1 MKHHNHDLK
10 ASYINLGCRVNRVE
24 IDVIAKQLEDAGFET
39 VKPEEA
45 DVIIVNTCGVTGEA
59 EAKTR
64 KSIRHAANLPQTP
77 LVVATGCVVNL
88 FSEEISN
95 LAENVVAEPVKTEV
109 AGYITS
115 HFDVDP
121 ALAEL
126 SGKEDIEQ
134 VGEAITPTGR
144 TRPGIK
150 IQDGCN
156 NRCSYCI
163 VWKARGKATSLP
175 YAEVLK
181 QVKSLEAEG
190 AREVVLTGINLA
202 NYEDDSTGEH
212 LRLAQLLELL
222 MKETQVERFRLSS
235 IEPPETDDELLAC
248 IANSKGRIA
257 PFLHLALQSGCD
269 RTLKEMN
276 RNYTLDE
283 YREVVRKAR
292 ALIPNLAL
300 GCDLIVGFPGETD
313 QDFEESLA
321 FCKEMQFEKMHIF
334 RYSERPGTPAAQ
346 RDDQVDPHV
355 KAERAKRVRDL
366 ALSMRAEGAKALVG
380 TEQDVL
386 IQAPGYGVTGG
397 LYVVKCP
404 AAYEVNSMVKMTIS
418 DVKAD
423 RLIVE

>member
-1 MKHHNHDLK
+1 MNLHEHDLK

-24 IDVIAKQLEDAGFET
+24 IDVIAKQLEDAGFTT
-39 VKPEEA
+39 VTPEEA

-64 KSIRHAANLPQTP
+64 KSIRHAANLSQTP

-88 FSEEISN
+88 FADEISD
-95 LAENVVAEPVKTEV
+95 LAENVVAKPVKTEV
-109 AGYITS
+109 ADFIVE
-115 HFDVDP
+115 HFDVDQIP
-121 ALAEL
+121 YENR
-126 SGKEDIEQ
+126 EEIEQ

-144 TRPGIK
+144 TRPGVK

-181 QVKSLEAEG
+181 QVRELEHEG

-202 NYEDDSTGEH
+202 NYEDESTGEH
-212 LRLAQLLELL
+212 MRLAQLLNKL
-222 MKETQVERFRLSS
+222 MEDTQVERFRLSS
-235 IEPPETDDELLAC
+235 IEPPETDDELLEC
-248 IANSKGRIA
+248 IANSNGRIA

-269 RTLKEMN
+269 KTLKEMN

-283 YREVVRKAR
+283 YRQIVQKAR
-292 ALIPNLAL
+292 KLIPNLAV

-313 QDFEESLA
+313 EDFEQSLA
-321 FCKEMQFEKMHIF
+321 FCKEMGFEKMHIF

-346 RDDQVDPHV
+346 REDQIDPHI

-366 ALSMRAEGAKALVG
+366 ALDMRTQGARKLIN

-386 IQAPGYGVTGG
+386 IQAPGYGVSGG
-397 LYVVKCP
+397 LFVVKCP
-404 AAYEVNSMVKMTIS
+404 EDIEVNSYVKLKIN
-418 DVKAD
+418 DVKSD
-423 RLIVE
+423 RLIVS

>member
-1 MKHHNHDLK
+1 MNLHEHDLK

-24 IDVIAKQLEDAGFET
+24 IDVIAKQLEDAGFVT
-39 VKPEEA
+39 ATPEEA

-64 KSIRHAANLPQTP
+64 KSIRHAANLSHQP

-88 FSEEISN
+88 FADEISS
-95 LAENVVAEPVKTEV
+95 LAENVEAKPVKTEV
-109 AGYITS
+109 ADFVTGYFNLS
-115 HFDVDP
+115 PADVSN
-121 ALAEL
+121 E
-126 SGKEDIEQ
+126 KQNIEQ

-144 TRPGIK
+144 TRPGVK

-163 VWKARGKATSLP
+163 VWKARGEARSLP
-175 YAEVLK
+175 YQEVLK
-181 QVKSLEAEG
+181 QVKSLENEG

-202 NYEDDSTGEH
+202 NYQDDSTGKEM
-212 LRLAQLLELL
+212 RLAQLLDKL
-222 MKETQVERFRLSS
+222 MKETSIERFRLSS
-235 IEPPETDDELLAC
+235 IEPPETDDDLLEC
-248 IANSKGRIA
+248 IAHSNGRIA

-269 RTLKEMN
+269 KTLKEMN

-283 YREVVRKAR
+283 YREIVLKAR
-292 ALIPNLAL
+292 KLIPNVAI

-313 QDFEESLA
+313 DDFEQSLE
-321 FCKEMQFEKMHIF
+321 FCKEMRFEKMHIF

-346 RDDQVDPHV
+346 REDQIDPHV

-366 ALSMRAEGAKALVG
+366 ALQMRTQGAIDLIG

-386 IQAPGYGVTGG
+386 IQAPGYGVSGG
-397 LYVVKCP
+397 LFVVKCP
-404 AAYEVNSMVKMTIS
+404 ENYEVNSYVKMTID

-423 RLIVE
+423 RLIVS

>member
-1 MKHHNHDLK
+1 MNLHDNDLK

-24 IDVIAKQLEDAGFET
+24 IDVIAKQLEDAGFT
-39 VKPEEA
+39 TTTPEDA

-64 KSIRHAANLPQTP
+64 KSIRHAANLSQTP

-88 FSEEISN
+88 FADEISN
-95 LAENVVAEPVKTEV
+95 LAENVVAKPIKTEV
-109 AGYITS
+109 ASFVTEY
-115 HFDVDP
+115 FDVDET
-121 ALAEL
+121 AA
-126 SGKEDIEQ
+126 GAHKEIIEE

-175 YAEVLK
+175 YADVLK
-181 QVKSLEAEG
+181 QVKDLEREG

-202 NYEDDSTGEH
+202 NYEDDSTGEPM
-212 LRLAQLLELL
+212 RLAALLDKL
-222 MKETQVERFRLSS
+222 MDETSIERFRLSS
-235 IEPPETDDELLAC
+235 IEPPETDDELLEC
-248 IANSKGRIA
+248 IANSNGRIA

-276 RNYTLDE
+276 RNYTVDE

-313 QDFEESLA
+313 EDFEESLA

-346 RDDQVDPHV
+346 REDQIDPHT
-355 KAERAKRVRDL
+355 KSERARRVREL
-366 ALSMRAEGAKALVG
+366 ALEMRAQGARRLIG

-386 IQAPGYGVTGG
+386 IQAPGYGVSGG
-397 LYVVKCP
+397 LFVVKCP
-404 AAYEVNSMVKMTIS
+404 ENLEVNSYVKLKID
-418 DVKAD
+418 DVKSD
-423 RLIVE
+423 RLIVS

>member
-1 MKHHNHDLK
+1 MNLHEHDLK

-24 IDVIAKQLEDAGFET
+24 IDVIAKQLEDAGFT
-39 VKPEEA
+39 TTTPEDA

-64 KSIRHAANLPQTP
+64 KSIRHAANLSQAP

-88 FSEEISN
+88 FADEISD
-95 LAENVVAEPVKTEV
+95 LAENVVAKPVKTEV
-109 AGYITS
+109 ADFIVE
-115 HFDVDP
+115 HFDVDQIP
-121 ALAEL
+121 NENR
-126 SGKEDIEQ
+126 EEIEQ

-144 TRPGIK
+144 TRPGVK

-175 YAEVLK
+175 YTEVLK
-181 QVKSLEAEG
+181 QVRELEHEG

-202 NYEDDSTGEH
+202 NYEDESTGEH
-212 LRLAQLLELL
+212 MRLAQLLNKL
-222 MKETQVERFRLSS
+222 MEETQVERFRLSS
-235 IEPPETDDELLAC
+235 IEPPETDDELLEC
-248 IANSKGRIA
+248 IANSNGRIA

-269 RTLKEMN
+269 KTLQEMN

-283 YREVVRKAR
+283 YRQIVQKAR
-292 ALIPNLAL
+292 KLIPNLAV

-313 QDFEESLA
+313 EDFEQSLA
-321 FCKEMQFEKMHIF
+321 FCKEMGFEKMHIF

-346 RDDQVDPHV
+346 REDQVDPHV

-366 ALSMRAEGAKALVG
+366 ALDMRVQGAHELVG

-386 IQAPGYGVTGG
+386 IQAPGYGVSGG
-397 LYVVKCP
+397 LFVVKCP
-404 AAYEVNSMVKMTIS
+404 EDIEVNSYVKLKID
-418 DVKAD
+418 DVKSD
-423 RLIVE
+423 RLIVS

>member
-1 MKHHNHDLK
+1 MTLHEHDLK

-24 IDVIAKQLEDAGFET
+24 IDVIAKQLEDSGFIT
-39 VKPEEA
+39 TTPEEA
-45 DVIIVNTCGVTGEA
+45 DVIVVNTCGVTGEA

-64 KSIRHAANLPQTP
+64 KSIRHAANLDQTP

-88 FSEEISN
+88 FADEISQ
-95 LAENVVAEPVKTEV
+95 LADNVVCKPVKTEV
-109 AGYITS
+109 SNFICDYFNIDS
-115 HFDVDP
+115 DVFEQTDE
-121 ALAEL
+121 A
-126 SGKEDIEQ
+126 IEH

-175 YAEVLK
+175 YTKVLD
-181 QVKSLEAEG
+181 QVKQLEKEG

-202 NYEDDSTGEH
+202 NYEDDSTGNH
-212 LRLAQLLELL
+212 LRLAQLLDLL
-222 MKETQVERFRLSS
+222 MQETSIDRFRLSS
-235 IEPPETDDELLAC
+235 IEPPETDDELLEC
-248 IANSKGRIA
+248 IARSNGRIA

-283 YREVVRKAR
+283 YREIVQKAR
-292 ALIPNLAL
+292 KLIPNVAI

-313 QDFEESLA
+313 QDFEESLS
-321 FCKEMQFEKMHIF
+321 FCKEMQFDKMHIF
-334 RYSERPGTPAAQ
+334 RYSERPGTPAAD
-346 RDDQVDPHV
+346 RDDQIDPHV

-366 ALSMRAEGAKALVG
+366 ALQMRASGAKKLMG

-386 IQAPGYGVTGG
+386 IQAPGYGVSGG

-404 AAYEVNSMVKMTIS
+404 DTYEVNSYVRLMID
-418 DVKAD
+418 DVKSD
-423 RLIVE
+423 RLIVS

>member
-1 MKHHNHDLK
+1 MNLHEHDLK

-24 IDVIAKQLEDAGFET
+24 IDVIAKQLEDAGFTT
-39 VKPEEA
+39 VNPEEA

-64 KSIRHAANLPQTP
+64 KSIRHAANLSQAP

-88 FSEEISN
+88 FADEISN
-95 LAENVVAEPVKTEV
+95 LAENVVAKPVKTEV
-109 AGYITS
+109 ADFIVE
-115 HFDVDP
+115 HFDVDQITDNHN
-121 ALAEL
+121 EL
-126 SGKEDIEQ
+126 IEQ

-144 TRPGIK
+144 TRPGVK

-181 QVKSLEAEG
+181 QVRDLEREG

-202 NYEDDSTGEH
+202 NYEDNSIGEH
-212 LRLAQLLELL
+212 MRLAQLLNKL
-222 MKETQVERFRLSS
+222 MEETRVERFRLSS
-235 IEPPETDDELLAC
+235 IEPPETDDELLEC
-248 IANSKGRIA
+248 IANSNGRIA

-269 RTLKEMN
+269 KTLKEMN

-283 YREVVRKAR
+283 YRQIVQKAR
-292 ALIPNLAL
+292 KLIPNLAV

-313 QDFEESLA
+313 EDFEQSLA
-321 FCKEMQFEKMHIF
+321 FCKEMRFEKMHIF
-334 RYSERPGTPAAQ
+334 RYSERPGTPAAA
-346 RDDQVDPHV
+346 REDQIDPHV

-366 ALSMRAEGAKALVG
+366 ALDMRSQGAHELLG
-380 TEQDVL
+380 TEQEVL
-386 IQAPGYGVTGG
+386 IQAPGYGVSGG
-397 LYVVKCP
+397 LFVVKCP
-404 AAYEVNSMVKMTIS
+404 ENIEVNSYVKLKID
-418 DVKAD
+418 DVKSD
-423 RLIVE
+423 RLIAS